1 MAEDTTYDVS
11 KIEVL
16 EGLAPVRKRPSM
28 YIGNTDL
35 RGLHHLVYEVVD
47 NSIDEAM
54 AGNCDEILVTLNE
67 DGSVTVEDNGSGI
80 PVGIHPRFKKS
91 GVEIVMTK
99 LHAGAKFDDKTYKV
113 SGGLHGVGVSV
124 VNALSERLRVE
135 VRRDGKLHAQD
146 FKRGEAQGDLK
157 EVGKA
162 EDTGTTVTFM
172 PDSEIFEDLTFD
184 YPTILGKMRELAF
197 LNKGVKIVLS
207 KLGEEPQQDE
217 FQYEGG
223 IVEFVKFINANR
235 TALHEDPIYFE
246 SSSRDVEVELAMQ
259 YTDAYSENI
268 HTYANNIGTI
278 EGGSH
283 LVGLR
288 AALTRTM
295 NDYAKQEKLLKEQ
308 DQALSGD
315 DVREGLTAIL
325 SIRLPEPQFEGQT
338 KTKLGNSEVK
348 GIVEKIVNK
357 KLGEFLLEN
366 PGVGKIAI
374 GKAVL
379 ASQARAAARKAR
391 ELTRRKGFLEGM
403 SLPGKLADCSER
415 DPAKS
420 ELFIVEG
427 PSAGGSAKQGRDRRF
442 QAILPLKGKILNVEK
457 ARLDKILKNEEI
469 RILITA
475 LGTNVKDEFEIEK
488 ARYHRIII
496 TTDADVDGSHIR
508 TLLLT
513 FFYRFMRPLIDAGY
527 IYIAQPPL
535 YRLSKGKAV
544 TYAYTE
550 KEKEEYLKDD
560 GRGVRIQRYKGLGE
574 MNPHQLWETTMDP
587 DKRMLKIVTVE
598 DAVKADL
605 LFNILMGDAV
615 QPRREFIEA
624 HAKEVVNLDI

>member
-535 YRLSKGKAV
+535 YRFSKGKAV

>member
-16 EGLAPVRKRPSM
+16 EGLQPVRKRPSM
-28 YIGNTDL
+28 YIGSTDA

-54 AGNCDEILVTLNE
+54 AGNCDEIDVTLND

-135 VRRDGKLHAQD
+135 VRREGKLYAQEY
-146 FKRGEAQGDLK
+146 KKGEAQGDLK
-157 EVGKA
+157 EIGKA
-162 EDTGTTVTFM
+162 DDTGTTVTFM
-172 PDSEIFEDLTFD
+172 PDSEIFDEIIFD

-207 KLGEEPQQDE
+207 KLGEGPQQDE

-235 TALHEDPIYFE
+235 SALHEDPIYFE
-246 SSSRDVEVELAMQ
+246 SSSSDVVVEVAMQ

-283 LVGLR
+283 LVGFR

-295 NDYAKQEKLLKEQ
+295 NDYAKKEKLLKGK
-308 DQALSGD
+308 DQTLSGD

-348 GIVEKIVNK
+348 GIVEKIVNR
-357 KLGEFLLEN
+357 KLGEYLLEN
-366 PGVGKIAI
+366 PRVGKISI
-374 GKAVL
+374 EKAVL

-391 ELTRRKGFLEGM
+391 ELTRRKGFLEGL

-427 PSAGGSAKQGRDRRF
+427 PSAGGSAKQGRDRTF
-442 QAILPLKGKILNVEK
+442 QAVLPLKGKILNVEK

-469 RILITA
+469 RTLITA
-475 LGTNVKDEFEIEK
+475 LGTNIKEEFDIEK
-488 ARYHRIII
+488 ARYHHIII

-513 FFYRFMRPLIDAGY
+513 FFYRYMRPLIDAGY

-544 TYAYTE
+544 TYVYTE
-550 KEKEEYLKDD
+550 KEKDDYLEDD

-587 DKRMLKIVTVE
+587 EKRMMKRVTID

-615 QPRREFIEA
+615 EPRREFIEA

>member
-16 EGLAPVRKRPSM
+16 EGLQPVRKRPSM
-28 YIGNTDL
+28 YIGSTDA

-54 AGNCDEILVTLNE
+54 AGNCDEIDVTLNE

-80 PVGIHPRFKKS
+80 PVGIHKRFKKS

-146 FKRGEAQGDLK
+146 FKKGEAQGDLK
-157 EVGKA
+157 EVGTA
-162 EDTGTTVTFM
+162 EGTGTTVTFM
-172 PDSEIFEDLTFD
+172 PDTEIFEDITFD

-223 IVEFVKFINANR
+223 IVEFVKFINTNR
-235 TALHEDPIYFE
+235 SALHEDPIYFE
-246 SSSRDVEVELAMQ
+246 SSSDSVVVEVAMQ

-278 EGGSH
+278 EGGTH
-283 LVGLR
+283 LVGFR

-295 NDYAKQEKLLKEQ
+295 NDYAKKENLLKGKDET
-308 DQALSGD
+308 LSGD

-348 GIVEKIVNK
+348 GIVEKIVNR

-366 PGVGKIAI
+366 PRVGKISI
-374 GKAVL
+374 EKAVL

-391 ELTRRKGFLEGM
+391 ELTRRKGFLEGL

-427 PSAGGSAKQGRDRRF
+427 PSAGGSAKQGRDRTF
-442 QAILPLKGKILNVEK
+442 QAVLPLKGKILNVEK

-469 RILITA
+469 RTLITA
-475 LGTNVKDEFEIEK
+475 LGTNIKEEFDIEK
-488 ARYHRIII
+488 ARYHHIII

-513 FFYRFMRPLIDAGY
+513 FFYRYMRPLIDAGY

-535 YRLSKGKAV
+535 YRLSKGKAI
-544 TYAYTE
+544 TYVYTE
-550 KEKEEYLKDD
+550 KEKDDYLEDD

-587 DKRMLKIVTVE
+587 EKRMMKRVTID

-615 QPRREFIEA
+615 EPRREFIEA